1 MNWLFAVRFQT
12 ATGRARVSPLRT
24 PSPGSTG
31 AQRRTCRLLPGGWRE
46 AAFTTPLPGDTARSA
61 ASGHAWPHTTSTR
74 TSRSKSWPSSLPAR
88 AKGRGERVG
97 AVPRSRTAWLPA
109 AGSEQP
115 LQTAGSGASASMRLS
130 QLQLPIAKGSFTRTA
145 RNRKFNCPQRDLF
158 YSYSGKYN
166 CGSQHLQQLRTGIIR
181 SARPPGPV
189 HRRPAP
195 QSATKGNAGS
205 ARVRLRFCRRGCGLR
220 VLLPFHPPLPCAGQ
234 PCPCPSCSTSPEP
247 AFWQDAPGGWLWQL
261 SPLRVRG
268 GGGLPDRPSDEGTNA
283 RPPRPTAAAVIET
296 ERLRVEAQG

>member
-1 MNWLFAVRFQT
+1 MRVNWLFAVRFQT
-12 ATGRARVSPLRT
+12 ATGCARVSPLRT

-31 AQRRTCRLLPGGWRE
+31 ARRRTRRLLPGGLAGGCLHGPSPRGHGALRCQRPRLAPHDVNAHQPEQELAELAACSRE
-46 AAFTTPLPGDTARSA
+46 GLRGACRGGTRSC
-61 ASGHAWPHTTSTR
+61 R
-74 TSRSKSWPSSLPAR
+74 
-88 AKGRGERVG
+88 
-97 AVPRSRTAWLPA
+97 AWLPA
-109 AGSEQP
+109 AGSERP
-115 LQTAGSGASASMRLS
+115 LQTASSGASTSVRLS
-130 QLQLPIAKGSFTRTA
+130 QLRLPIAKGSFTRTA
-145 RNRKFNCPQRDLF
+145 RNRKFNCPQHDLF

-189 HRRPAP
+189 HHHPAP

-205 ARVRLRFCRRGCGLR
+205 ARVRLRFCRRGCRLQ

-247 AFWQDAPGGWLWQL
+247 AFWQNAPGGWLWQL
-261 SPLRVRG
+261 SPLRVGG

-283 RPPRPTAAAVIET
+283 RPPRTTAAAVIET
-296 ERLRVEAQG
+296 ERL